1 MVFSK
6 LCKHLASRQN
16 FYLFFC
22 YRWAQCNLLKE
33 NHCVK
38 SVTAWSVFSLIQT
51 EYGEIRSISFP
62 AFGLNTERYG
72 VSLRIQSE
80 YGKIRTRKNSVFGY
94 FSRSEIFGDLNDE
107 KLKIKNCMK
116 QKNIGNNCS
125 TWIL

>member
-38 SVTAWSVFSLIQT
+38 SVQIRSFFLSVFSLIQT
-51 EYGEIRSISFP
+51 EYREIPSISSYSVRISGP
-62 AFGLNTERYG
+62 YCAAFGLNTKRYG
-72 VSLRIQSE
+72 VFLFLH
-80 YGKIRTRKNSVFGY
+80 T
-94 FSRSEIFGDLNDE
+94 D
-107 KLKIKNCMK
+107 
-116 QKNIGNNCS
+116 
-125 TWIL
+125 

>member
-51 EYGEIRSISFP
+51 EYGEIRSISSYSVRISGPYFP
-62 AFGLNTERYG
+62 AFGLNTKRCG
-72 VSLRIQSE
+72 VSLFPHSDSIRRDTE
-80 YGKIRTRKNSVFGY
+80 YLFVFSPNMGKYGP
-94 FSRSEIFGDLNDE
+94 E
-107 KLKIKNCMK
+107 KTPYLDTFHAVK
-116 QKNIGNNCS
+116 S
-125 TWIL
+125 LET